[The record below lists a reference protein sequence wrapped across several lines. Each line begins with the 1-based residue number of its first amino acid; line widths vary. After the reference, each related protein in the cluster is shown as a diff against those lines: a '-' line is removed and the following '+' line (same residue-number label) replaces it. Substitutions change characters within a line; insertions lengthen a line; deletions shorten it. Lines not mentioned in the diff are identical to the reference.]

1 MIKRWK
7 RMAAV
12 AAALVTAVTL
22 AQPAA
27 AFAATKPYVALG
39 ADLNPEQRATV
50 LNLLGVTEAE
60 LAEDTVVT
68 VTNAEEHEY
77 LDEYV
82 SSSLIGTKSLSSC
95 KVVVEPKG
103 HGISVETHNIS
114 YCTPS
119 MYENA
124 LATAGMKNASVT
136 VAGPTSISGTAAL
149 VGAMKAY
156 SKIYGTVI
164 DPQYL
169 DGATDELVTTG
180 DLAETLGDSEKA
192 AELIAAI
199 KQIIAEQDIKSE
211 QDIYVI
217 IDNISVEMGITLTE
231 EQKQQI
237 VDLMKKLAALD
248 LDADALTEQAQQI
261 YENLKSQGLDLSQY
275 GITKEQVN
283 GIWDLLRAFFEKLL
297 SLFSR
302 M

>member
-180 DLAETLGDSEKA
+180 DLAETLGDPEKA

-283 GIWDLLRAFFEKLL
+283 GIWDLLLQLL
-297 SLFSR
+297 QKILSIFRS
-302 M
+302 

>member
-1 MIKRWK
+1 MIKKWK

-22 AQPAA
+22 AQPTA

-180 DLAETLGDSEKA
+180 DLAETLGDPEKA

-283 GIWDLLRAFFEKLL
+283 GIWDLLLQLL
-297 SLFSR
+297 QKILSIFRS
-302 M
+302 

>member
-22 AQPAA
+22 AQPTA

>member
-60 LAEDTVVT
+60 LAGDTVVT

>member
-1 MIKRWK
+1 MIKKWK

-22 AQPAA
+22 AQPMA

-180 DLAETLGDSEKA
+180 DLAETLGDPEKA

-199 KQIIAEQDIKSE
+199 KQIIAEQNITSE

-217 IDNISVEMGITLTE
+217 IENISVEMGITLTE

-275 GITKEQVN
+275 GITEEQVN
-283 GIWDLLRAFFEKLL
+283 GIWDLLLQLL
-297 SLFSR
+297 QKILSIFRS
-302 M
+302 

>member
-1 MIKRWK
+1 MIKKWK

-22 AQPAA
+22 AQPTA

-60 LAEDTVVT
+60 LAGDTVVT

-180 DLAETLGDSEKA
+180 DLAETLGDPEKA

-199 KQIIAEQDIKSE
+199 KQIIAEQDITSE

-217 IDNISVEMGITLTE
+217 IENISVEMGITLTE

-275 GITKEQVN
+275 GITEEQVN
-283 GIWDLLRAFFEKLL
+283 GIWDLLLQLL
-297 SLFSR
+297 QKILSIFRS
-302 M
+302 

>member
-1 MIKRWK
+1 MIKKWK

-22 AQPAA
+22 AQPMA

-180 DLAETLGDSEKA
+180 DLAETLGDPEKA

-283 GIWDLLRAFFEKLL
+283 GIWDLLLQLL
-297 SLFSR
+297 QKILSIFRS
-302 M
+302 

>member
-7 RMAAV
+7 RMADV

-60 LAEDTVVT
+60 LAGDTVVT

-283 GIWDLLRAFFEKLL
+283 GIWDLLLQLL
-297 SLFSR
+297 QKILSIFRS
-302 M
+302 

>member
-1 MIKRWK
+1 MIKKWK

-22 AQPAA
+22 AQPTA

-60 LAEDTVVT
+60 LAGDTVVT

-82 SSSLIGTKSLSSC
+82 SSSLIGTRALSSC

-180 DLAETLGDSEKA
+180 DLAETLGDPEKA

-275 GITKEQVN
+275 GITEEQVN
-283 GIWDLLRAFFEKLL
+283 GIWDLLLQLL
-297 SLFSR
+297 QKILSIFRS
-302 M
+302 

>member
-1 MIKRWK
+1 MIKKWK

-22 AQPAA
+22 AQPMAS
-27 AFAATKPYVALG
+27 FAATKPYVAPG
-39 ADLNPEQRATV
+39 AALDPEQRAAV

-60 LAEDTVVT
+60 LAGDTVVT

-283 GIWDLLRAFFEKLL
+283 GIWDLLLQLL
-297 SLFSR
+297 QKILSIFRS
-302 M
+302 

>member
-1 MIKRWK
+1 MIKKWK

-22 AQPAA
+22 AQPTA

-248 LDADALTEQAQQI
+248 LDAGALTEQAQQI

>member
-1 MIKRWK
+1 MIKKWK

-22 AQPAA
+22 AQPTA

-164 DPQYL
+164 YPQYL

-180 DLAETLGDSEKA
+180 DLAETLGDPEKA

-283 GIWDLLRAFFEKLL
+283 GIWDLLLQLL
-297 SLFSR
+297 QKILSIFRS
-302 M
+302 

>member
-1 MIKRWK
+1 MIKKWK

-22 AQPAA
+22 AQPMA

-180 DLAETLGDSEKA
+180 NLAETLGDPEKA

-283 GIWDLLRAFFEKLL
+283 GIWDLLLQLL
-297 SLFSR
+297 QKILSIFRS
-302 M
+302 

>member
-1 MIKRWK
+1 MIKKWK

-22 AQPAA
+22 AQPMA

-180 DLAETLGDSEKA
+180 DLAETLGDPEKA

-199 KQIIAEQDIKSE
+199 KQIIAEQDITSE

-217 IDNISVEMGITLTE
+217 IENISVEMGITLTE

-283 GIWDLLRAFFEKLL
+283 GIWDLLLQLL
-297 SLFSR
+297 QKILSIFRS
-302 M
+302 

>member
-1 MIKRWK
+1 MIKKWK

-22 AQPAA
+22 AQPTA

-164 DPQYL
+164 YPQYL

-180 DLAETLGDSEKA
+180 DLAETLGDPEKA

-283 GIWDLLRAFFEKLL
+283 GIWDLLLQLL
-297 SLFSR
+297 HKILSIFRS
-302 M
+302 

>member
-1 MIKRWK
+1 M
-7 RMAAV
+7 
-12 AAALVTAVTL
+12 
-22 AQPAA
+22 
-27 AFAATKPYVALG
+27 
-39 ADLNPEQRATV
+39 
-50 LNLLGVTEAE
+50 
-60 LAEDTVVT
+60 
-68 VTNAEEHEY
+68 TNAEEHEY

>member
-1 MIKRWK
+1 MIKKWK

-68 VTNAEEHEY
+68 VTNEEEHEY

-283 GIWDLLRAFFEKLL
+283 GIWDLLLQLL
-297 SLFSR
+297 QKILSIFRS
-302 M
+302 

>member
-283 GIWDLLRAFFEKLL
+283 GIWDLLLQLL
-297 SLFSR
+297 QKILSIFRS
-302 M
+302 

>member
-22 AQPAA
+22 AQPTA

-283 GIWDLLRAFFEKLL
+283 GIWDLLLQLL
-297 SLFSR
+297 QKILSIFRS
-302 M
+302 